1 MTLTTWTLLCL
12 LESKILPVGPQLRRF
27 AGVFVYKHL
36 LLRSKERGKN
46 SLSLTC
52 YSIFDFEYEQKIY
65 EDKIF
70 DFLSLFQLLIK
81 TNSAKNTFGNP
92 LSFGLYN
99 NSQRGEMAEFV
110 NQKGEISQF
119 SICPGGVVI

>member
-99 NSQRGEMAEFV
+99 NSQRWEMVKFV
-110 NQKGEISQF
+110 KERVKSVNSQV
-119 SICPGGVVI
+119 CPGIVVI